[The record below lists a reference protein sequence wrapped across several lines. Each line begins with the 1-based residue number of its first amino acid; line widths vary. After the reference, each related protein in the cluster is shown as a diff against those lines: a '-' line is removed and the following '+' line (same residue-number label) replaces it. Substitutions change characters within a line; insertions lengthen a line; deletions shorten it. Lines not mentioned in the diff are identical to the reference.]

1 MVPRLDFECRRR
13 TEKYSGQSQLDRKSE
28 SGVHLFRCDSPVPV
42 AACLNRVLSAYCA
55 AGTAVQL
62 FQRLSTLG
70 RGRLARVWRG
80 TAKAKQS
87 PPER

>member
-55 AGTAVQL
+55 AG
-62 FQRLSTLG
+62 
-70 RGRLARVWRG
+70 
-80 TAKAKQS
+80 
-87 PPER
+87 